1 MSLVWARITGEA
13 IGLRVRAHKLGA
25 FFSRSNHEGVSAR
38 GLFAWVPHP
47 AVPEGR
53 ARIPL
58 IGESRI
64 STRVSPSSFFS
75 LIDVYPY
82 LIIDVFNL
90 FVFSPSIFN
99 FKKYV
104 VYVLSK
110 FKINLFIILLS
121 KVNHLF
127 TYQHSNT
134 ISY

>member
-1 MSLVWARITGEA
+1 MSLVWARITGGA
-13 IGLRVRAHKLGA
+13 IGLRVRAHKPGA

-64 STRVSPSSFFS
+64 STRVSPFFFF

-99 FKKYV
+99 FKKYD

-121 KVNHLF
+121 KVNNLF
-127 TYQHSNT
+127 T
-134 ISY
+134 